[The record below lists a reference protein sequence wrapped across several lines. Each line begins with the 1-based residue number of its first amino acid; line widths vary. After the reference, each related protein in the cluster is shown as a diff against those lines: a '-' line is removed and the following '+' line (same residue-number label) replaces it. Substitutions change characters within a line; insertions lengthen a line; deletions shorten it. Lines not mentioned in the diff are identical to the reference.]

1 MTKSIGPIR
10 KLFEIAVPVSGLGE
24 DRYDIAILKASTY
37 LFCFFTQSLIRLAFF
52 TAGVF
57 LPKIWVWVLVWVSVC
72 VRERERERD

>member
-37 LFCFFTQSLIRLAFF
+37 LFCSFTQSLIRLAFF

-57 LPKIWVWVLVWVSVC
+57 LPKIWVWVWVLVWVGEC
-72 VRERERERD
+72 VRARE